1 MQELFG
7 TAWHGGAATH
17 FRETS
22 VDAVDLGFIHSLPW
36 ATSGEKDGS

>member
-17 FRETS
+17 FRETL

-36 ATSGEKDGS
+36 ATSGAKDGS